1 MPEDDGHFK
10 KGEFNTQGN
19 KPQIDDTKI
28 TLIDGWF
35 EDTLP
40 KFVEEH
46 KENVR
51 FINFDADIYS
61 STKTIFKY
69 LKDRFVKGTVMYFD
83 EYKMYPGWETRE
95 YKAFLEFIDET
106 GFDYEYVCR
115 SHDDERCS
123 IILL

>member
-10 KGEFNTQGN
+10 KGEFDLKGV
-19 KPQIDDTKI
+19 KPRIENLQI

-40 KFVEEH
+40 GFVSEH
-46 KENVR
+46 KDHIR

-83 EYKMYPGWETRE
+83 EYKLYSGWETRE

-106 GFDYEYVCR
+106 GFDYEYICR
-115 SHDDERCS
+115 SDNDERCC
-123 IILL
+123 IILI